1 MGMRSLHL
9 AIDHILVEGLPV
21 SGQRQFVSALEER
34 LRELAAIGIPEELAR
49 NTRKKIESLSAG
61 QLRPQATPAEAATQV
76 ANSIWRGLGASG
88 GNQTFS
94 GLGQSGGAGAQRN
107 V

>member
-1 MGMRSLHL
+1 MRSLHL

-21 SGQRQFVSALEER
+21 SGQRQFVTALEAR
-34 LRELAAIGIPEELAR
+34 LRELPAIGIPEELAGSGR
-49 NTRKKIESLSAG
+49 TRIDWLSAG

-76 ANSIWRGLGASG
+76 ANSIWRGLGTSG
-88 GNQTFS
+88 SNHAFS
-94 GLGQSGGAGAQRN
+94 ELGQRGGAGAQRD

>member
-21 SGQRQFVSALEER
+21 SGQHEFVSALEER
-34 LRELAAIGIPEELAR
+34 LRELAVIGIPEEFAG
-49 NTRKKIESLSAG
+49 NTRKRIESLSAG
-61 QLRPQATPAEAATQV
+61 KLRPQETAAEAATQI
-76 ANSIWRGLGASG
+76 ANSIWRSLAGT
-88 GNQTFS
+88 GNKAFG
-94 GLGQSGGAGAQRN
+94 GLGQSPGAGAQSN